1 MSLAGLATNFV
12 WPLREYFEYEPNS
25 DETWVRP
32 RSEYASDL
40 VPIRGSTTPSADA
53 PPKGLTRANA
63 RPTERVRARQLSS
76 PRRTRTKSESVVPT
90 DPGKTRTKTKRRSP
104 RRA

>member
-32 RSEYASDL
+32 PVMCELA
-40 VPIRGSTTPSADA
+40 
-53 PPKGLTRANA
+53 TR
-63 RPTERVRARQLSS
+63 PQFCMHT
-76 PRRTRTKSESVVPT
+76 
-90 DPGKTRTKTKRRSP
+90 
-104 RRA
+104 